1 MPDKVQDII
10 VSNYLL
16 PNSNLSALN
25 SILCIARIIII
36 SSSHDLILEIIIIYT
51 EYRIFHQMFTNLYIH
66 TSRSRTNILDYLR
79 EHACSLNLSSR
90 KMAHK
95 ARKFFRTFFCHFYSW
110 PPFLYLASFFIPG
123 HLRDHGA

>member
-79 EHACSLNLSSR
+79 EHACSLNLVPIR
-90 KMAHK
+90 VKINQYWIM
-95 ARKFFRTFFCHFYSW
+95 
-110 PPFLYLASFFIPG
+110 
-123 HLRDHGA
+123 

>member
-51 EYRIFHQMFTNLYIH
+51 EYRIFHQMFTNLH

-79 EHACSLNLSSR
+79 EHACSLNLVPIR
-90 KMAHK
+90 VKINQ
-95 ARKFFRTFFCHFYSW
+95 Y
-110 PPFLYLASFFIPG
+110 
-123 HLRDHGA
+123 